1 MSQLTQQNVQL
12 PKSPPLSSQAPS
24 LKLNG
29 SQVFNQSSQIGTP
42 ASQTF
47 KNKSIQ
53 NLEKLERANNTP
65 QNIQQNQAQQS
76 TNQAQKEEKQ
86 QTQIQKMM
94 QIYKG
99 QNYKIGETS
108 PICILKVRPLFI
120 HETLKYNKSMIEVLD
135 KEALAFHSTSA
146 QEDFYK
152 DFVLNLTKD
161 KIYRAHRMI
170 PQDQPNIALF
180 GSEFPQII
188 DNLLKGVSHALLA
201 FGAQDSGKTHSIF
214 GTLSDPGLLLYFAQ
228 SLFSKKSQASSMISV
243 YLSVLKYENDF
254 TDLLCPTGEPL
265 LFKQGKQASY
275 MPCITRVKIE
285 SLVEF
290 FVYLRIALRSM
301 QGRDINRDYQIGQP
315 QQQKTE
321 RNHCIFRFQIFHKI
335 FEKQYVKSKTQS
347 SQTSLKDHNQKSHET
362 FDKVEQKIYESEMLF
377 IDCDHYEI
385 NDKIDVKNIQQSMIA
400 LENIFQYIY
409 EINKGFRS
417 TQTHI
422 PFDSTKF
429 TNYLKSYLFGNN
441 QLVFFGALSP
451 FINDLDESLK
461 TARMAQWAFYSKNS
475 IQAKVTVGIPQ
486 WQRVNFQDTM
496 FLRKISHQTNVLGDE
511 VKAYISNQ
519 YMKSDDKA
527 IYLQNILSIV
537 KDIKHLIA
545 RNAKIVRNYL
555 SLREDY
561 HQSKQDY
568 IKIEFNQAKHIIRTT
583 EIRELYLIRALP
595 QLKGDHLKN
604 LKLLQAKIAK
614 STNDINYYFLTF
626 GQIKQKLKDVVEAQY
641 EAYQNI
647 LKGSHLDAL
656 HQLGIGAIEYV
667 KWSQENAI
675 KSYEAHEAYRLD
687 MWMDEITTKVFTF
700 LEHLIS
706 QMDVKE
712 VYQKKRVRTYKKI
725 PTQIALRSLKSMA
738 NIPQGDI
745 HIPNLNKI
753 ISEEEKKVQ
762 GFENFDSGKLKNE
775 EMPSLAQKRNHSF
788 QFQRSPISG
797 KYSPQV
803 SNPKF
808 LTPLNVEKNRN
819 QKSSVLDAFHTY
831 LNLNENNSNSSTP
844 NASDRSQ
851 LEFQGNTQNK
861 LSTAHLSMNQKSAF
875 FNNQNPNN
883 LVSNHTNLVSN
894 VQQSQQR
901 KSTFHYFEENSSL
914 EHLEQD
920 ANANQS
926 IDQNNQNSN
935 NIVIIEENED
945 KLNKKKSIL
954 VKKSSIEI
962 ASGLNQSNI
971 QNKKKVNVTSFD
983 LISSQQKIQT
993 IPNQSNNSQTLLDK
1007 EMVSDNEHTLTD
1019 DSYIPASRNSIVK
1032 YSMDD
1037 LQRIDQEL
1045 KDKKAKLKE
1054 ENIIMQKI
1062 AQEDLLKSKEQ
1073 NQALHTSQTRGSLS
1087 NQISS
1092 QNFKKNSGG
1101 QRFSDQSNTISKFN
1115 NTHFG
1120 IKDQTSQN
1128 QSLPQSKRD
1137 STSTN
1142 INAPREN
1149 SFQQINSK
1157 EIRTPRS
1164 IPQQQGNLLYNTKET
1179 SSFQQAYSK
1188 NLQKSINYLQN
1199 QYHQANKNTAN
1210 GQNQE
1215 LIDNYNQKQTEFS
1228 NKNLS
1233 LLSPNLNVNHEDRLN
1248 TIGQKGDQ
1256 AHINHQINIFNMN
1269 QNIPKN
1275 GIYEN
1280 QYYLQSAQA
1289 KKKTPFVQ
1297 MDMSKN
1303 EIKLKSKIQLDEHQK
1318 FNSSFDQNE
1327 MKQVLD
1333 NSKNNLKLISP
1344 NQSLINL
1351 NRKKYNSQSLNTQS
1365 LAFKNLQDNKDIGSF
1380 GVNSIKMSMNSVE
1393 TDQNQQNSPLI
1404 YRQNKLSLQG
1414 LFGNQNRLISP
1425 QSIQGN
1431 IRPINSQQTDFDQSN
1446 NPSKM
1451 YFSQPF
1457 YSNHNNNTEND
1468 QSISNVEQK
1477 VKLPSLH
1484 IQSSNTQQQQQSNND
1499 RSSVQL
1505 GSHTQLRS
1513 ESEKKLKQP
1522 KLSLLTPQL
1531 TQVISYKTPIDL
1543 NTISYLKKKNRQQ
1556 QENLKQILLFN
1567 INHK

>member
-1 MSQLTQQNVQL
+1 MSQLTQQNMQL

-24 LKLNG
+24 LKING
-29 SQVFNQSSQIGTP
+29 SQAFNQPSSIGTP
-42 ASQTF
+42 ASQTL
-47 KNKSIQ
+47 KNKSSY
-53 NLEKLERANNTP
+53 NLENLEGVSNTP
-65 QNIQQNQAQQS
+65 QSIQQNQTQPS

-94 QIYKG
+94 QLYKG
-99 QNYKIGETS
+99 QNYKVGETS

-120 HETLKYNKSMIEVLD
+120 HETIKYNRQMIEVLD

-228 SLFSKKSQASSMISV
+228 SLFSKKSQGSSMISI
-243 YLSVLKYENDF
+243 YLSVMKYENDF

-290 FVYLRIALRSM
+290 FIYLRIALRSM

-315 QQQKTE
+315 LQQKRE

-335 FEKQYVKSKTQS
+335 FEKQYVKSTAQN
-347 SQTSLKDHNQKSHET
+347 SQTNIKDQNQKSHET

-377 IDCDHYEI
+377 IDCDHYDI
-385 NDKIDVKNIQQSMIA
+385 NDKIDVKNIQQSMIT

-409 EINKGFRS
+409 EINKGIRS

-422 PFDSTKF
+422 PYDNTKF

-451 FINDLDESLK
+451 FINDIDESMK
-461 TARMAQWAFYSKNS
+461 TARMAQWVFYSKNS

-511 VKAYISNQ
+511 VKGYISNQ

-527 IYLQNILSIV
+527 LYLQNILSIV

-555 SLREDY
+555 SLREEY
-561 HQSKQDY
+561 HQLKQDY
-568 IKIEFNQAKHIIRTT
+568 IKLEFYQAKHIIRTT

-595 QLKGDHLKN
+595 SLKGDHLKN
-604 LKLLQAKIAK
+604 LKQIQAKIAK
-614 STNDINYYFLTF
+614 STSEINYYFLTF
-626 GQIKQKLKDVVEAQY
+626 GQIKQKLKDVIEAQY
-641 EAYQNI
+641 DAYQNI

-675 KSYEAHEAYRLD
+675 RSYEAHEAYRLD

-700 LEHLIS
+700 IEHLIS
-706 QMDVKE
+706 QMDIKE

-745 HIPNLNKI
+745 HISNLNKI
-753 ISEEEKKVQ
+753 ILEEENKVSD
-762 GFENFDSGKLKNE
+762 FENFDSEKLKNE
-775 EMPSLAQKRNHSF
+775 EMPSLAQKRNQSF
-788 QFQRSPISG
+788 QFQRSPVSG
-797 KYSPQV
+797 KYSRQV
-803 SNPKF
+803 SNHKF
-808 LTPLNVEKNRN
+808 LTPLNLEKKHT

-831 LNLNENNSNSSTP
+831 LNLNENHSNNSTA

-851 LEFQGNTQNK
+851 LEFQGNTNNK
-861 LSTAHLSMNQKSAF
+861 ASAAHLSMNQKSAF
-875 FNNQNPNN
+875 FNNQS
-883 LVSNHTNLVSN
+883 LSN
-894 VQQSQQR
+894 VNHSKQG
-901 KSTFHYFEENSSL
+901 KSTFHYFEENSPLENLGQDGDVSL
-914 EHLEQD
+914 
-920 ANANQS
+920 S
-926 IDQNNQNSN
+926 IDLKNQNRN
-935 NIVIIEENED
+935 NIVIKEENED

-954 VKKSSIEI
+954 IKKSSIEI
-962 ASGLNQSNI
+962 KSGLNQHNI
-971 QNKKKVNVTSFD
+971 QPKKKVNVTSFD
-983 LISSQQKIQT
+983 LISSEQKILS
-993 IPNQSNNSQTLLDK
+993 IPNQSNNSKTLIDK
-1007 EMVSDNEHTLTD
+1007 EIASENKHTLTD
-1019 DSYIPASRNSIVK
+1019 DSYIPPSRNSIVK

-1045 KDKKAKLKE
+1045 KEKKAKLKE
-1054 ENIIMQKI
+1054 ESINMQKI

-1073 NQALHTSQTRGSLS
+1073 ANQTQTLRTSQTRSSLN
-1087 NQISS
+1087 NQI
-1092 QNFKKNSGG
+1092 NFKRDSIGK
-1101 QRFSDQSNTISKFN
+1101 RYSDQSNTISKL
-1115 NTHFG
+1115 NTIFG
-1120 IKDQTSQN
+1120 IRDQKTSY

-1137 STSTN
+1137 SSSTN
-1142 INAPREN
+1142 VKIPRES
-1149 SFQQINSK
+1149 SFQQINVK
-1157 EIRTPRS
+1157 EIRIPLS
-1164 IPQQQGNLLYNTKET
+1164 IPQQQGVNLLHQAKDT
-1179 SSFQQAYSK
+1179 SSSQQAYSK
-1188 NLQKSINYLQN
+1188 NLQKSITNLQN
-1199 QYHQANKNTAN
+1199 QYSQANKNLVN

-1215 LIDNYNQKQTEFS
+1215 IIDIFNQKQRDLS
-1228 NKNLS
+1228 NKNLL
-1233 LLSPNLNVNHEDRLN
+1233 LLSPNQNVYHEDRLS
-1248 TIGQKGDQ
+1248 TIGCQGEQ
-1256 AHINHQINIFNMN
+1256 NHINHQINIFNMN
-1269 QNIPKN
+1269 QSIPKH
-1275 GIYEN
+1275 GVYEN
-1280 QYYLQSAQA
+1280 QYYLQSAQV
-1289 KKKTPFVQ
+1289 KKKIPFVQ
-1297 MDMSKN
+1297 MDISKN
-1303 EIKLKSKIQLDEHQK
+1303 QVKLKSKIQLDEHQK
-1318 FNSSFDQNE
+1318 FNSSFDENE
-1327 MKQVLD
+1327 IKQALD
-1333 NSKNNLKLISP
+1333 NSKSNLKLVSP
-1344 NQSLINL
+1344 NQSLINI
-1351 NRKKYNSQSLNTQS
+1351 NRKNFNSQSLNTQS
-1365 LAFKNLQDNKDIGSF
+1365 LPFKNLQDNKDIGSF
-1380 GVNSIKMSMNSVE
+1380 GVNSIKMSTNSVE

-1414 LFGNQNRLISP
+1414 LFGNQNRLISFE
-1425 QSIQGN
+1425 SIQGN
-1431 IRPINSQQTDFDQSN
+1431 LRPINSHQTDFDQSN

-1457 YSNHNNNTEND
+1457 YSNHNTEND
-1468 QSISNVEQK
+1468 QSVSNIEQK
-1477 VKLPSLH
+1477 VRLPSLH
-1484 IQSSNTQQQQQSNND
+1484 VQGSNTQQQSNND
-1499 RSSVQL
+1499 RISLQL
-1505 GSHTQLRS
+1505 GSHNQLRS
-1513 ESEKKLKQP
+1513 ESEKKLKGP

-1531 TQVISYKTPIDL
+1531 AQVSSIKTPIDL

>member
-1 MSQLTQQNVQL
+1 MSQLTQQNMQL
-12 PKSPPLSSQAPS
+12 PKSPPQSSQTPS
-24 LKLNG
+24 LKING
-29 SQVFNQSSQIGTP
+29 SQALSQPSQVGTPVSQI
-42 ASQTF
+42 F

-53 NLEKLERANNTP
+53 NLEKVEGANNTP
-65 QNIQQNQAQQS
+65 QNSQQNQTQSS

-120 HETLKYNKSMIEVLD
+120 HETLKYNKQMIEVLD

-170 PQDQPNIALF
+170 PQDQPNIALY

-228 SLFSKKSQASSMISV
+228 SLFSKKSQSSSMISI
-243 YLSVLKYENDF
+243 YLSVMKYENDF
-254 TDLLCPTGEPL
+254 TDLLCPSGESL
-265 LFKQGKQASY
+265 LFKLGKQASY

-290 FVYLRIALRSM
+290 FAYLRIALRSM
-301 QGRDINRDYQIGQP
+301 QSRDINRDYQIGQP

-335 FEKQYVKSKTQS
+335 FEKQYVKSQTQN
-347 SQTSLKDHNQKSHET
+347 SQTNIKDQNQKSHET

-377 IDCDHYEI
+377 IDCDHYDI
-385 NDKIDVKNIQQSMIA
+385 NDKIDVKNIQQSMIT

-409 EINKGFRS
+409 EINKGIRS

-422 PFDSTKF
+422 PFDNTKF

-451 FINDLDESLK
+451 FINDLDESMK

-475 IQAKVTVGIPQ
+475 IQPKVTVGISQ
-486 WQRVNFQDTM
+486 WQRVNFQDTI

-511 VKAYISNQ
+511 VKGYISNQ

-527 IYLQNILSIV
+527 VYLQNILSIV
-537 KDIKHLIA
+537 KDLKHLIA

-568 IKIEFNQAKHIIRTT
+568 MKLEFNQAKHIIRTT

-604 LKLLQAKIAK
+604 LKQLQAKIAK
-614 STNDINYYFLTF
+614 STSEINYYFLTF

-675 KSYEAHEAYRLD
+675 RSYEAHEAYRLD

-706 QMDVKE
+706 QMDIKE

-753 ISEEEKKVQ
+753 IQEEEKKVQ
-762 GFENFDSGKLKNE
+762 GFENFDSEKLKNE

-808 LTPLNVEKNRN
+808 LTPINLEKNRT

-851 LEFQGNTQNK
+851 LEFQSNTNNK
-861 LSTAHLSMNQKSAF
+861 QSIVHLSINQKSSF
-875 FNNQNPNN
+875 FSNNNP
-883 LVSNHTNLVSN
+883 TNLTSMVIQP
-894 VQQSQQR
+894 QQL
-901 KSTFHYFEENSSL
+901 KSTFHYFDENNSSDQL
-914 EHLEQD
+914 GQEVD
-920 ANANQS
+920 ANVS
-926 IDQNNQNSN
+926 LDQKNQNSN
-935 NIVIIEENED
+935 KIVIIEENED

-954 VKKSSIEI
+954 IKKSSIEMT
-962 ASGLNQSNI
+962 SGLSQNNVQS
-971 QNKKKVNVTSFD
+971 KKKVNVTSFD
-983 LISSQQKIQT
+983 LISSEQKIQT
-993 IPNQSNNSQTLLDK
+993 IPNQSNNSKTQTDK
-1007 EMVSDNEHTLTD
+1007 EMTSENEHTLTD
-1019 DSYIPASRNSIVK
+1019 DSYLPLSRNSIVK

-1037 LQRIDQEL
+1037 LQRIDQQL

-1073 NQALHTSQTRGSLS
+1073 ANQTQALHNFQKRDSLNNQTNSQIFKRGQVNKRL
-1087 NQISS
+1087 
-1092 QNFKKNSGG
+1092 
-1101 QRFSDQSNTISKFN
+1101 SDQSNTIQKFN
-1115 NTHFG
+1115 TTFINR
-1120 IKDQTSQN
+1120 DQTTQN
-1128 QSLPQSKRD
+1128 LSLPESKRD
-1137 STSTN
+1137 SQSTN
-1142 INAPREN
+1142 INVPREN
-1149 SFQQINSK
+1149 SYQQINVK

-1164 IPQQQGNLLYNTKET
+1164 VAQQQGGNLLYQAKDI

-1188 NLQKSINYLQN
+1188 SLQKSITNLQN
-1199 QYHQANKNTAN
+1199 QYSQANKNLVN
-1210 GQNQE
+1210 SQSQEKFDFVNQQQRN
-1215 LIDNYNQKQTEFS
+1215 LN
-1228 NKNLS
+1228 NKNI
-1233 LLSPNLNVNHEDRLN
+1233 LLMSPNLNIYQEDRLN
-1248 TIGQKGDQ
+1248 TIKGQKGEQ
-1256 AHINHQINIFNMN
+1256 INTGHQLNIFNMN

-1280 QYYLQSAQA
+1280 QYYLQSAQV
-1289 KKKTPFVQ
+1289 KKKIPFVQ
-1297 MDMSKN
+1297 MDISKN
-1303 EIKLKSKIQLDEHQK
+1303 QIKLKSKIQLDEHSK

-1327 MKQVLD
+1327 IKQALE
-1333 NSKNNLKLISP
+1333 NSKSNFKIISP

-1351 NRKKYNSQSLNTQS
+1351 NKKKINSQSLNAHN
-1365 LAFKNLQDNKDIGSF
+1365 LAFQNLQDNKDIGSF
-1380 GVNSIKMSMNSVE
+1380 GVNNSIKVSMNSVE

-1425 QSIQGN
+1425 QSMQGN
-1431 IRPINSQQTDFDQSN
+1431 VRPINSQQTDFDLSN

-1457 YSNHNNNTEND
+1457 YFNHNTEND
-1468 QSISNVEQK
+1468 QSISNIEQK
-1477 VKLPSLH
+1477 VRLPSLH
-1484 IQSSNTQQQQQSNND
+1484 VQGSNTQQQQQTNND
-1499 RSSVQL
+1499 KSSVQL
-1505 GSHTQLRS
+1505 GSHNQLRS
-1513 ESEKKLKQP
+1513 ESEKKLKGP

-1531 TQVISYKTPIDL
+1531 AHVSTQKTPIDL